1 MNPTSGEKKQLSP
14 ETEHPFLA
22 KRPLMPRLIPN
33 IVLRT
38 FAPLSFAQFTFTPA
52 NVPGAVVTQ
61 ARGINA
67 NGAIVSGQA

>member
-1 MNPTSGEKKQLSP
+1 
-14 ETEHPFLA
+14 
-22 KRPLMPRLIPN
+22 MPRLIPN

-38 FAPLSFAQFTFTPA
+38 FAPLSFAQFTFPRA

-67 NGAIVSGQA
+67 NDAIVGGQA

>member
-1 MNPTSGEKKQLSP
+1 
-14 ETEHPFLA
+14 
-22 KRPLMPRLIPN
+22 MPRLIPN